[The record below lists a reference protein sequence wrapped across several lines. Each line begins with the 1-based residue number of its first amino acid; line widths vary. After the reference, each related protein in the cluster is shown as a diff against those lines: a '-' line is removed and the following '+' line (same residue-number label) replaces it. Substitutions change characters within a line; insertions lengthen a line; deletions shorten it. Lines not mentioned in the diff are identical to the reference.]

1 MGLKQIWD
9 GNDLP
14 PIGSCVL
21 IHLGSLNAWVKHIV
35 TGYKIKPDI
44 DGNKFVHRICIQ
56 VDKSD
61 DSNSS
66 VNARLLCDVRP
77 LDWRE

>member
-9 GNDLP
+9 GIDLP

-35 TGYKIKPDI
+35 TGYKIEP
-44 DGNKFVHRICIQ
+44 VT
-56 VDKSD
+56 V
-61 DSNSS
+61 
-66 VNARLLCDVRP
+66 VP
-77 LDWRE
+77 Y